1 MTLLDKY
8 ESYTIEN
15 FPWKDNWHANAMIGG
30 TSLVSHG
37 DPFVDFTF
45 TIQMILKPL
54 VDDKSKEVLLIDN
67 EKSSEW
73 YTMIFDYKKMVPFLS
88 LELKKL

>member
-1 MTLLDKY
+1 
-8 ESYTIEN
+8 
-15 FPWKDNWHANAMIGG
+15 MIGG